1 MGWKSFKAEWL
12 ARRAGRRS
20 VESDLA
26 RSARD
31 VIGPT
36 GWMWSGGWDAMAEN
50 ARAYVGSF
58 DRTLPPSIFV
68 SERDRQRHK
77 IPIPLVER
85 MLEQYGEP
93 EEPDKQLQEQDGS

>member
-20 VESDLA
+20 IESDLA

-36 GWMWSGGWDAMAEN
+36 GWMWSSGWDAMAEN
-50 ARAYVGSF
+50 AKAYVGSF
-58 DRTLPPSIFV
+58 DRRLPPSIFV
-68 SERDRQRHK
+68 SESDRRRHQ

-85 MLEQYGEP
+85 MLERYGET
-93 EEPDKQLQEQDGS
+93 EESEDRLPGRDGS